1 MHRAFFPL
9 FALLETSIHVP
20 GAKVVAQRKLL
31 FLEKL
36 IASLLVAAP
45 RLKDQL
51 QARIESVKVVVA
63 DDSIDSARLIKNK
76 KLLNILEGL
85 KVLLQFYLPLVF
97 RIGYLVRCCTWE
109 GRPRGSGEVAKHVLQ
124 ETLVTLVHLLNDAHA
139 KNEYVRTIAVS
150 LMTWSPFLSSL
161 PACCFA
167 EESCEALLSRMG
179 HRCEVNRHLH
189 GYDSTF
195 NLFLTLPNPSRL
207 PKGTRGS
214 LKQGMVGLFASR
226 IRKIVFGD
234 GDLLFCPPVAT
245 KEMHS
250 AFTSV
255 FPDNY
260 EFPSAVPRVG
270 DAAALERVLRSALRT
285 LVGKANIS
293 PAMNKF
299 LTEKVPQRRPVEV
312 REYEISLMQ
321 QASWFTGRQPRAPKP
336 RPKKVFAP
344 KPRARSTFIMLR

>member
-1 MHRAFFPL
+1 M
-9 FALLETSIHVP
+9 
-20 GAKVVAQRKLL
+20 
-31 FLEKL
+31 
-36 IASLLVAAP
+36 
-45 RLKDQL
+45 
-51 QARIESVKVVVA
+51 
-63 DDSIDSARLIKNK
+63 
-76 KLLNILEGL
+76 
-85 KVLLQFYLPLVF
+85 
-97 RIGYLVRCCTWE
+97 RCCTWE

-245 KEMHS
+245 RRCTQRLQVFSRTTMSSLPPFPESEMLL
-250 AFTSV
+250 
-255 FPDNY
+255 
-260 EFPSAVPRVG
+260 PSNVCCAVHCGRLWG
-270 DAAALERVLRSALRT
+270 
-285 LVGKANIS
+285 
-293 PAMNKF
+293 
-299 LTEKVPQRRPVEV
+299 RP
-312 REYEISLMQ
+312 
-321 QASWFTGRQPRAPKP
+321 
-336 RPKKVFAP
+336 
-344 KPRARSTFIMLR
+344 TFRLP